1 MIVLA
6 VESKPTSGKIVCQ
19 QQLVT
24 IYLDTT
30 AYITVK
36 SNRNHSEFMG
46 QAESFALCGT
56 NATNV
61 VEWDGMEWKFF
72 LTQTEL
78 HVINKQ
84 SHMINKQSHIFLVS
98 SKHLPQALIV
108 TICTDI
114 YLH

>member
-1 MIVLA
+1 MECSGNCRVLMIVVA
-6 VESKPTSGKIVCQ
+6 VESKPMSGKIVCQ

-61 VEWDGMEWKFF
+61 VEWDGMKWNGNSF
-72 LTQTEL
+72 
-78 HVINKQ
+78 
-84 SHMINKQSHIFLVS
+84 SHKLNCM
-98 SKHLPQALIV
+98 
-108 TICTDI
+108 
-114 YLH
+114 